1 MKKIKLIPSLI
12 LLALCI
18 AILGIGIYAAAPA
31 GNTITGTVTIT
42 AASAEVEVSVY
53 QDDYNPLSPATN
65 RQSTAV
71 TRAGSSDLSM
81 GAIALDASSAE
92 SIYDVPLK
100 EVIIVVK
107 NHSFSSDGQGM
118 FFWKSTTEGAANN
131 TLDVDGNGSVLVGDI
146 LYGHHKYDEND
157 DGNALTTEETD
168 VIDVE
173 YEFYKHL
180 PAATDVNSNG
190 VWDEGTDTAGVE
202 TIRFYIRLD
211 KLVEDD
217 VDIDLDVKLYIE
229 KYIPNYSSSQT
240 GFVKIGVGD
249 LTEGDI
255 PGDYDTGVTHLTL
268 PYGITSISGRR
279 RMGQSRNFL
288 GMDET
293 DGCALAT
300 VGLPGSIT
308 DMGDYTFY
316 YCSMLTGVFIPNS
329 VTEIG
334 DYAFEDCIGLTSAK
348 ISSSITSIGSS
359 IFRDCAGLES
369 ISIDSNNATYDSR
382 NNCNAIITTSS
393 NSLLSGCKN
402 TIIPSGVTS
411 IGGSA
416 FDGCTGLISIDI
428 PSGVTSIGESA
439 FSGCTALISIDI
451 PSGVTVIAD
460 YAFYGCSSL
469 SSVTIPSSVTG
480 GISNECDPFGVCSSL
495 TTIIFNG
502 TLSYAYTLPTKS
514 GHHWEFNG
522 STVTTI
528 ATGAAAQGTYTRV
541 ANS

>member
-53 QDDYNPLSPATN
+53 QDDYNPLIPATN
-65 RQSTAV
+65 RQSTAT
-71 TRAGSSDLSM
+71 TRTGSNSLSM
-81 GAIALDASSAE
+81 GDISLDASSAE

-118 FFWKSTTEGAANN
+118 FFWKSTTEGAADN

-157 DGNALTTEETD
+157 DGNVLTTEETD

-217 VDIDLDVKLYIE
+217 VDIDLNVKLYIE

-249 LTEGDI
+249 LTAGDI
-255 PGDYDTGVTHLTL
+255 PNSYDNGLTHVTM
-268 PYGITSISGRR
+268 PYGLTTFTGTNNKGCTSYFASTSI
-279 RMGQSRNFL
+279 
-288 GMDET
+288 ET
-293 DGCALAT
+293 IG
-300 VGLPGSIT
+300 
-308 DMGDYTFY
+308 
-316 YCSMLTGVFIPNS
+316 IPSS
-329 VTEIG
+329 VTNMVLAALYNCTQLESVIIPDSVTTLEAVFG
-334 DYAFEDCIGLTSAK
+334 NCSALKTLVIPKSVSNFQAYYNRGGGTERCWNGLTA
-348 ISSSITSIGSS
+348 
-359 IFRDCAGLES
+359 LES
-369 ISIDSNNATYDSR
+369 ISVDPNNATFTSASGANAMITKTACTIDSDG
-382 NNCNAIITTSS
+382 NQ
-393 NSLLSGCKN
+393 SLPANVLLLGCKN
-402 TIIPSGVTS
+402 TIIPNTITRIYGVVGAYSDPSAGFAGCSGLTS
-411 IGGSA
+411 I
-416 FDGCTGLISIDI
+416 
-428 PSGVTSIGESA
+428 
-439 FSGCTALISIDI
+439 
-451 PSGVTVIAD
+451 
-460 YAFYGCSSL
+460 
-469 SSVTIPSSVTG
+469 TIPSSVTSIDDG
-480 GISNECDPFGVCSSL
+480 AFKWCTSL
-495 TTIIFNG
+495 TTILFNG
-502 TLSYAYTLPTKS
+502 TLSSAYYLPIND
-514 GHHWEFNG
+514 GYHWEFNE